1 MTESLSRGAGIAVV
15 GAAGKTGAAVVA
27 ALDGLAD
34 VRRVVHTARRSGD
47 HAVDLETGA
56 GLADALS
63 GCRGVYFIAPNV
75 HPDEPALV
83 RRVLTAAADAG
94 VEHFVYHSVAWPY
107 TPAMPHHVDKARSED
122 ELRTFGGLRWTVL
135 QPCAYAENFAA
146 VLDGTATAVEL
157 PYSPDATFSFVR
169 LADVAEVAARVLMEG
184 ADVHHGATYELGGPE
199 ALSVRELCD
208 RVAGPVSVKQ
218 VSVDEW
224 ISRHG
229 QSLSDDGRAR
239 LSAMFEFY
247 DRHGF
252 TAGNAV
258 FESLLGR
265 PPM

>member
-15 GAAGKTGAAVVA
+15 GAAGKTGAAVVT

-34 VRRVVHTARRSGD
+34 VRRVVHTARRPGD

-56 GLADALS
+56 GLAEALS

-75 HPDEPALV
+75 HPDEPALL
-83 RRVLTAAADAG
+83 RNAMGDAADAG
-94 VEHFVYHSVAWPY
+94 IEHFVYHSVAWPY
-107 TPAMPHHVDKARSED
+107 TPAMPHHVDKARCED

-146 VLDGTATAVEL
+146 VLDGAATAVDV
-157 PYSPDATFSFVR
+157 PYSPDARFSFVR
-169 LADVAEVAARVLMEG
+169 LTDVAEVAARVLVEG
-184 ADVHHGATYELGGPE
+184 ADVHHGATYELGGPQ
-199 ALSVRELCD
+199 ALSVRDLCD
-208 RVAGPVSVKQ
+208 RASGPVSVKQ

-224 ISRHG
+224 MSRHG
-229 QSLSDDGRAR
+229 QSLSEDGRGR

-252 TAGNAV
+252 TAGHAV

-265 PPM
+265 PPR